1 MKNLA
6 YYSLAI
12 FIIITLIQFSG
23 CGLANSQYLS
33 RNYSVD
39 TEMDCYMGEV
49 MISEE
54 KGVKN
59 DVYNTILP
67 GSIKWELVYA
77 GKSNN
82 NVKIYYREY
91 VVQNGA
97 WLAKDAFTQELN
109 YDLSEGNIIRYKDIQ
124 MGVIS
129 ANNEKIV
136 YKVISNKTQ
145 PSKN

>member
-1 MKNLA
+1 MKIFI
-6 YYSLAI
+6 YCSLAT
-12 FIIITLIQFSG
+12 FLIILLTQFTG
-23 CGLANSQYLS
+23 CGLANSQYFS
-33 RNYSVD
+33 KNYSED
-39 TEMDCYMGEV
+39 TEMNCYMGEV

-59 DVYNTILP
+59 NVYRTIFP

-109 YDLSEGNIIRYKDIQ
+109 YDLSEGNIIRYRDIQ
-124 MGVIS
+124 MKILS

-136 YKVISNKTQ
+136 FKVITNKTQ